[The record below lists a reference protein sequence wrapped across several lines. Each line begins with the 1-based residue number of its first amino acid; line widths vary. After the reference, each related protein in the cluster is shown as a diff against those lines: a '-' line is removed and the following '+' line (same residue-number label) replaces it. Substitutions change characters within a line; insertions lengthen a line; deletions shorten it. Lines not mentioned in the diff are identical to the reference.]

1 MVECL
6 RKAVGKD
13 PFFGERKPMLV
24 TENSE
29 IMKSQCN
36 LVTVLMLQTCT

>member
-6 RKAVGKD
+6 RKSVGKD
-13 PFFGERKPMLV
+13 PFFGERKHTLV
-24 TENSE
+24 TENNE

-36 LVTVLMLQTCT
+36 LVTVLVLQTCT